1 MLAASWM
8 VTASAMISATRSAC
22 RVSVSAAAGSKLV
35 AKEPGAAR
43 PRPPIDGAGTTN
55 GGDPWRPCR
64 RPPVRSGAAQ
74 PVARARAPARSRNRL
89 APARLIT
96 AAGESSP
103 AARNAANDTGRTST
117 TQLLK
122 GQTMLNLNEHHRTE
136 LSTLRATPIQA
147 PHAARRRTRE
157 RIRQIENQSLK
168 SFSRSRRRRSC
179 ATLQT
184 ASRAA
189 LRKSLESRLEAR
201 RGDPEGLPVR
211 ADEGDV

>member
-1 MLAASWM
+1 MAA
-8 VTASAMISATRSAC
+8 T
-22 RVSVSAAAGSKLV
+22 
-35 AKEPGAAR
+35 PGARVAVLR
-43 PRPPIDGAGTTN
+43 FDQ
-55 GGDPWRPCR
+55 
-64 RPPVRSGAAQ
+64 AQ
-74 PVARARAPARSRNRL
+74 PNQSPVLVHPLDRVAVQLQLADHGRWGVKPSRAQRGKRHRPL
-89 APARLIT
+89 
-96 AAGESSP
+96 
-103 AARNAANDTGRTST
+103 TST

-122 GQTMLNLNEHHRTE
+122 GQTMLSLNEHHRTE

-147 PHAARRRTRE
+147 PQAARRRTRE